1 MNAEQVAREVRRRLD
16 ALVEA
21 TRLPRARCIGMLEAE
36 YAERYRYERDALETA
51 FAQLDSRHG
60 AKP

>member
-36 YAERYRYERDALETA
+36 YAERYRYERAALDAE
-51 FAQLDSRHG
+51 FALLGSGEQ
-60 AKP
+60 P